1 MEIVLR
7 LSVMDVELNAFVTI
21 FISEVANIGT
31 LKIDFKISYQFNGSS
46 QTSVIYKLK
55 AGKTAFNRLKTT
67 YETEMKIR
75 EVCRVCPL
83 LLQTSDE

>member
-7 LSVMDVELNAFVTI
+7 NWMV
-21 FISEVANIGT
+21 IGYGCRAQCFCYST
-31 LKIDFKISYQFNGSS
+31 LKIDFKILYQFNGSS